1 MTNRADKYNLNRF
14 LEAQNV
20 VYPIVLKELTEG
32 HKRTHWMWYIF
43 PQIKGLGY
51 SYNSEF
57 YGISSLEE
65 ATAYLSDPILDQR
78 LRETTT
84 ILQNISGNDIIS
96 ILGPID
102 ALKLHS
108 SMTLFDKASP
118 NDIFDQLLTKY
129 FNGKRDENTLKLLE
143 EKLK

>member
-1 MTNRADKYNLNRF
+1 MDQADKYNLHRF
-14 LEAQNV
+14 IEAQDV
-20 VYPIVLKELTEG
+20 VYPIVLKELAEG
-32 HKRTHWMWYIF
+32 RKRSHWMWYIF
-43 PQIKGLGY
+43 PQLKGLGY

-57 YGISSLEE
+57 YGISGLEE
-65 ATAYLSDPILDQR
+65 ATAYLSNPILQQR

-118 NDIFDQLLTKY
+118 NDVFDQLLTKY
-129 FNGKRDENTLKLLE
+129 FNDKRDENTLKLLE
-143 EKLK
+143 KKLK